1 MSRVALYV
9 RVSTADQKSKNQLPD
24 LEAWAARAGHEVVKV
39 YTDHGFSGTK
49 GRDKR
54 PAFDAMLKDCVRRKF
69 DVLAVWSSDRLGRS
83 MKHAVEVIETVKASG
98 VNLYIDQQGVDT
110 TTPIGRSFF
119 YMSSIFAEME
129 RDMIVARVNAGIAR
143 ARKEG
148 TKSGKPLGRPAHRRA
163 RIDALRAALLGGR
176 SVREAATAAKV
187 SRGTAGSTRKA
198 LVAEGLL
205 AA

>member
-1 MSRVALYV
+1 
-9 RVSTADQKSKNQLPD
+9 
-24 LEAWAARAGHEVVKV
+24 
-39 YTDHGFSGTK
+39 
-49 GRDKR
+49 
-54 PAFDAMLKDCVRRKF
+54 MLKDCVRRRF

-110 TTPIGRSFF
+110 TTPMGRSFF
-119 YMSSIFAEME
+119 YMSSIFAEIE
-129 RDMIVARVNAGIAR
+129 RDMIVTRVNAGIAR
-143 ARKEG
+143 ARAEG
-148 TKSGKPLGRPAHRRA
+148 KHLGRPAHRRA
-163 RIDALRAALLGGR
+163 RIDALRAALLGGK